1 MQAVYFEKEK
11 VAQIFATHGGDA
23 KNTGSSEGQIALFSF
38 RIEQLS
44 KHLQTNKKDHSCRR
58 ALLELVAKRKRL
70 LNYLYAKDIKRY
82 RAIATTLG
90 IRHT

>member
-1 MQAVYFEKEK
+1 MAVYFEKEK
-11 VAQIFATHGGDA
+11 VASIFAEHGGDA
-23 KNTGSSEGQIALFSF
+23 KNTGSAEGQIALFTF

-44 KHLQTNKKDHSCRR
+44 KHLQTNKKDHVCRR
-58 ALLELVAKRKRL
+58 SLLELVAKRKRI
-70 LNYLYAKDIKRY
+70 LNYLHDKNITRY